1 MATTTTTKQP
11 KPRSL
16 IENIDTVGGLLPG
29 GGGVFKEKDPYEA
42 EKQQCAAKGGKWD
55 ASTNSCILPSAIQKQ
70 TEQAPTP
77 LETVKQNVKQ
87 EGGYIDETGKYV
99 PSTKPTTKINFK
111 NDGTIEYTPIGGK
124 TLTLSKEEYKALQ
137 GGEGKITEKVKQIQ
151 AVEGGAVQQAQ
162 REQAIS
168 QLGLT
173 PEEIAAAQ
181 AQAQEAGVDVVQ
193 AGTAG
198 VMGAAPATIGAAA
211 AGLAAGSGVLA
222 ATGVGAPVAAGTLAI
237 AGGLY
242 AVSKLWSGVTNNI
255 KSQQSGEIGATK
267 DTLAA
272 AKTNMRLLTQLAA
285 DNPEKAIEVYN
296 QQLAQVY
303 TAQAK
308 LKLETSGVLDRYL
321 NDGTEDLSDFEL
333 FLQPNGQAELLRL
346 KIEEAIRAGT
356 PSQFTAEELNYLG
369 VEAE

>member
-1 MATTTTTKQP
+1 MAITTNTVTAPKSLDLKAGYGIDPIMNENKKRKQ
-11 KPRSL
+11 
-16 IENIDTVGGLLPG
+16 EC
-29 GGGVFKEKDPYEA
+29 E
-42 EKQQCAAKGGKWD
+42 AKGGKWD
-55 ASTNSCILPSAIQKQ
+55 AVNQVCIMPTEIPKQ
-70 TEQAPTP
+70 TEQQPKP
-77 LETVKQNVKQ
+77 LDVVKQNIKQ
-87 EGGYIDETGKYV
+87 EGGYIDETGKYI
-99 PSTKPTTKINFK
+99 PSEKPKTKINFK
-111 NDGTIEYTPIGGK
+111 NDGTIEYTPVGGE
-124 TLTLSKEEYKALQ
+124 TLSLSREEYNALQ
-137 GGEGKITEKVKQIQ
+137 GKSGKLTEKVKQIQ
-151 AVEGGAVQQAQ
+151 AVEGGAVQQVQ

-181 AQAQEAGVDVVQ
+181 AQAQESNIDVVQ

-198 VMGAAPATIGAAA
+198 VAGAAPAALGAAA
-211 AGLAAGSGVLA
+211 AGLVAGSGALA
-222 ATGVGAPVAAGTLAI
+222 ATGVGAPIAVGTLAV

-242 AVSKLWSGVTNNI
+242 AISKLWTGVTSNI
-255 KSQQSGEIGATK
+255 KSQQSGQIGATK

-285 DNPEKAIEVYN
+285 DNPERAIEVYN

-321 NDGTEDLSDFEL
+321 DDGTEDLSDFEL

-346 KIEEAIRAGT
+346 KIEDAIRSGA
-356 PSQFTAEELNYLG
+356 PSQFTAGELSYLG